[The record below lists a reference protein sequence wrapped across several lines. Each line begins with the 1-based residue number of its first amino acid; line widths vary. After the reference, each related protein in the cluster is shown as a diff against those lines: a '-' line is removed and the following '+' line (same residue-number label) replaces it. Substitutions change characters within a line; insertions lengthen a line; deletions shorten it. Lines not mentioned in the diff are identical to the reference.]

1 MEKDLNL
8 FNKVVNIDVSILS
21 IYDKNLS
28 ELVLVGD
35 YLFNYKKILEF
46 YCCN

>member
-35 YLFNYKKILEF
+35 YLL
-46 YCCN
+46 